1 MFKPLKKAMAIVL
14 TIGLLMSMTSS
25 LLQAKPLNE
34 DPPDIPPIIIV
45 KPPPPPLS
53 M

>member
-1 MFKPLKKAMAIVL
+1 MFKTAKKALAAMLSVVL
-14 TIGLLMSMTSS
+14 LVAFSFS
-25 LLQAKPLNE
+25 LHAKPLNE
-34 DPPDIPPIIIV
+34 DPPDIPPVVIV